1 MCANDPG
8 ACGGQAKAA
17 AVKGAIKTA
26 YNSTAEAVVAAC
38 NTNGWKDGACTIALL
53 VIDAMVYVINV
64 GDSKVRDSGPQ

>member
-1 MCANDPG
+1 M
-8 ACGGQAKAA
+8 
-17 AVKGAIKTA
+17 KGAIKTA